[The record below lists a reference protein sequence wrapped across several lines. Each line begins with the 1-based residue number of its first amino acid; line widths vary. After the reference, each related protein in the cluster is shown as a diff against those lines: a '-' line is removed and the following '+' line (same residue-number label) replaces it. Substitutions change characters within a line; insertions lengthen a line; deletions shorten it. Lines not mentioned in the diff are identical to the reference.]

1 MDRIGSP
8 PYIKELE
15 NLINNLI
22 SVKEYYDNNVFPTEL
37 ERSDIN
43 CAKKRIIEY
52 LDPAIK
58 QNSSLKKENNRLCRK
73 SEYYKKI
80 AEKYAPKKII
90 PFETIDEEI
99 WEE

>member
-15 NLINNLI
+15 KLINNLI
-22 SVKEYYDNNVFPTEL
+22 SIKEYYDKNIFPTEL
-37 ERSDIN
+37 AKSDIDS
-43 CAKKRIIEY
+43 AKKRIIQY

-58 QNSSLKKENNRLCRK
+58 QNSSLKEENNRLCRK

-80 AEKYAPKKII
+80 AEKYAPKKIV
-90 PFETIDEEI
+90 PFEAIDEEI
-99 WEE
+99 WE